1 MEHKNSSSPITWRG
15 KLYQVIFEAD
25 TPSGKGFDIVLLYAI
40 LASTLTVVLES
51 VPELRAQYGPL
62 FYVLEWVFTILFT
75 GEYVLRIACLRNPTG
90 YIFSFFGIVDFLAV
104 LPTYISL
111 LVPGAQPFLILR
123 LLRLLRVFRILKLG
137 AYLSAAEL
145 LRNAIYASRRK
156 IFVFLFAVLIGVLI
170 VGTLAY
176 AIEGEERG
184 FTSIPTSVYW
194 AIVTITTVGYGDLA
208 PQTTLGKF
216 LASVAMLMGYA
227 VIAVPTGI
235 VTTEMARGS
244 KKETSRGCPAC
255 GRDGHDPDAEYCK
268 YCGGEL

>member
-1 MEHKNSSSPITWRG
+1 MEHKNRSYPNTLRG
-15 KLYQVIFEAD
+15 KLYQVTFQAD
-25 TPSGKGFDIVLLYAI
+25 TPLGKGFDVVILFAI

-51 VPELRAQYGPL
+51 VSGLRIQYGTI
-62 FYVLEWVFTILFT
+62 FIVLEWVFTILFT
-75 GEYVLRIACLRNPTG
+75 IEYILRIACLRSPTG
-90 YIFSFFGIVDFLAV
+90 YIFSFFGIVDLLAV

-145 LRNAIYASRRK
+145 LRNAIYSSRRK
-156 IFVFLFAVLIGVLI
+156 IIVFLFAVLIGVLI
-170 VGTLAY
+170 VGALVY
-176 AIEGEERG
+176 AIEGEEHG

-208 PQTTLGKF
+208 PQTTFGKF

-244 KKETSRGCPAC
+244 KKVSSRPCPKC

-268 YCGGEL
+268 YCGGKL